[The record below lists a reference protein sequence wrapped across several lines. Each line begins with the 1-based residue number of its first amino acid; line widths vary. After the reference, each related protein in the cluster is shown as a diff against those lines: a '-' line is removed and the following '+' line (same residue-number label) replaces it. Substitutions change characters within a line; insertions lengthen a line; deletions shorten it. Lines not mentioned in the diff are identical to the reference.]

1 MKTKVKALTLNEM
14 VIVMIITTIVMGLTF
29 TVLSLVQRHMWSIQ
43 QNFNFNT
50 ELNRLEEALW
60 IDTNNYNSISYHPKV
75 QTLKFKTAMDSTT
88 YQFKKDYTLK
98 DKDTFYIAIANR
110 TWFFNGREITGGKL
124 DAMRLELSKAFMNQQ
139 LFVFKAND
147 AKQFLD

>member
-14 VIVMIITTIVMGLTF
+14 VIVMIITTIVVGLAF
-29 TVLSLVQRHMWSIQ
+29 TVLSLVQHHMRSIQ
-43 QNFNFNT
+43 ENFNFNN

-60 IDTNNYNSISYHPKV
+60 IDTNNFSNMAYDAKA
-75 QTLKFKTAMDSTT
+75 QTLTFKTVLDSTA
-88 YQFKKDYTLK
+88 YQFKKDCILR
-98 DKDTFYIAIANR
+98 DSDTIHIAIAHK
-110 TWFFNGREITGGKL
+110 TWFFNGREITDGRV
-124 DAMRLELSKAFMNQQ
+124 DAMRLELSKAYMNQQ